1 MRFSVQC
8 STAWAYLSQLIPQY
22 NEKVSGSHPECVI
35 ADDDIVVLRNGLA
48 HRIAISISPSPP
60 LRLIKFGS
68 PNVATGKVKVDF
80 VADMTDEWLEHQQRL
95 VQKAIEAALAYIKS
109 MALGQSQNP

>member
-1 MRFSVQC
+1 MM
-8 STAWAYLSQLIPQY
+8 TLLI
-22 NEKVSGSHPECVI
+22 
-35 ADDDIVVLRNGLA
+35 RNGLA
-48 HRIAISISPSPP
+48 HGIAISISPSPP

-95 VQKAIEAALAYIKS
+95 VHKEIEAALAYIKS

>member
-1 MRFSVQC
+1 
-8 STAWAYLSQLIPQY
+8 
-22 NEKVSGSHPECVI
+22 
-35 ADDDIVVLRNGLA
+35 
-48 HRIAISISPSPP
+48 
-60 LRLIKFGS
+60 
-68 PNVATGKVKVDF
+68 VKVDF